1 MKITDLYEKIS
12 DFEENLSPFQKEK
25 TQCRQGCSQCCM
37 VSLSVFE
44 IEANYI
50 RSWFQTLPPERKEA
64 LRSAWKKESP
74 ASACAFLKNDA
85 CTIYEARPLI
95 CRSQGLAFKFQ
106 EKGTSYIDICPLN
119 EELLA
124 TITEKEILNLDLLNL
139 ILSQLE
145 NLDAE
150 GSARPRVKLSELLLE
165 LAKL

>member
-1 MKITDLYEKIS
+1 MKINELYDKIGN
-12 DFEENLSPFQKEK
+12 FEENLSPIQKEK
-25 TQCRQGCSQCCM
+25 THCRKGCSQCCM

-44 IEANYI
+44 IEANHI
-50 RSWFQTLPPERKEA
+50 RSWFHSLSPEKKLALKEI
-64 LRSAWKKESP
+64 WKKESSS
-74 ASACAFLKNDA
+74 SACAFLKDDA

-106 EKGTSYIDICPLN
+106 DKGTSYIDICPLN

-145 NLDAE
+145 NLDSQ
-150 GSARPRVKLSELLLE
+150 GTHRGRVNLSDLLRE
-165 LAKL
+165 LAD